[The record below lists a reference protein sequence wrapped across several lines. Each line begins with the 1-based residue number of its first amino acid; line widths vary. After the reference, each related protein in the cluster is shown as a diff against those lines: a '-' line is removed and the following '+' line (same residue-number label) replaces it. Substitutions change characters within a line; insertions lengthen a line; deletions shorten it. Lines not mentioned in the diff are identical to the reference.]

1 MRVCIDPGH
10 GGSDPGAIGVRP
22 FELREKDFNLA
33 VALLLE
39 EQLVDRGFEAVLTR
53 RQDRTLSLSARAG
66 FANRHGAGLFLSIHA
81 NAAAAPSAEG
91 MEVFHFPESSAG
103 KALAK
108 PILKNLLAA
117 FPDHRNRG
125 VKEANFTVL
134 RLTHMPAALVECEFL
149 SSPKQLRFLAKAG
162 NQRGIAQA
170 IADALL
176 PPVVTRLR
184 FAARTRRSHD

>member
-1 MRVCIDPGH
+1 MRICIDPGH
-10 GGSDPGAIGVRP
+10 GGTDPGAIGVKP

-39 EQLVDRGFEAVLTR
+39 EQLLDRGFEVLLTR
-53 RQDRTLSLSARAG
+53 RQDRTLSLSARAD

-103 KALAK
+103 KSLAK
-108 PILKNLLAA
+108 PILKSLLAA
-117 FPDHRNRG
+117 FPDHRDRG

-149 SSPKQLRFLAKAG
+149 SSPKQLRFLAKAE
-162 NQRGIAQA
+162 NQRGLAQA
-170 IADALL
+170 IADALP
-176 PPVVTRLR
+176 PPVVT
-184 FAARTRRSHD
+184 